1 MESTNGKP
9 QAARVLSL
17 DVMRGLIMLL
27 LAAEACGV
35 YEALAHVFPSGA
47 AHAVVEQFFH
57 HEWHGL
63 RTWDLVQPGFMLIA
77 GTSLYLSWS
86 RKSQQGISW
95 STHFRSV
102 AWRSLKL
109 FACGVALHCVY
120 SGRLV
125 WELWNVLTQLAATTL
140 IAYLIIRWP
149 TRGQLL
155 FSLGLLVLTECLY
168 RFLTVPGFEHP
179 FVKGENF
186 GAYFDHLI
194 MGKHNGGGWAA
205 INFIPTAAHT
215 IWGVLAGKLL
225 TSSQP
230 VAGQIR
236 KLIWAGLAGLLA
248 GYLLDWTAATPI
260 IKRISTSSFV
270 LVSGGYILLLMA
282 FLRWLVDVRRYDRYA
297 WVFVVIGMN
306 PIFIYLFFETVGKQW
321 FNGTVGIFVGGGLE
335 LLAASPGL
343 VLVAVALVTLFLE
356 WLLCYWLYQRRI
368 FFKL

>member
-1 MESTNGKP
+1 MELSHGGP
-9 QAARVLSL
+9 QAGRVVSL

-35 YEALAHVFPSGA
+35 YEALAHVFTSGP
-47 AHAVVEQFFH
+47 AHALVGQFFH

-63 RTWDLVQPGFMLIA
+63 LAWDLVQPGFMLIA

-86 RKSQQGISW
+86 RKSRQGVGW
-95 STHFRSV
+95 STHLRSV

-120 SGRLV
+120 SGQLV

-149 TRGQLL
+149 ARWQLL
-155 FSLGLLVLTECLY
+155 FSVGLLVLTECLY
-168 RFLTVPGFEHP
+168 RFVTAPGFEQP

-194 MGKHNGGGWAA
+194 MGKHNSGGWAA

-215 IWGVLAGKLL
+215 IWGVLAGKLIA
-225 TSSQP
+225 SSQP
-230 VAGQIR
+230 AAAQIR
-236 KLIWAGLAGLLA
+236 KLVWVALAGLLV
-248 GYLLDWTAATPI
+248 GYLLDLAAVTPI

-282 FLRWLVDVRRYDRYA
+282 FLRWLVDVRGCDRYA
-297 WVFVVIGMN
+297 WVLVVIGMN
-306 PIFIYLFFETVGKQW
+306 PIFIYLFFESVGKQW
-321 FNGTVGIFVGGGLE
+321 FNGIVDIFVGGGLE
-335 LLAASPGL
+335 LLAAPSGSIP
-343 VLVAVALVTLFLE
+343 VAVAFVTLLLE

>member
-1 MESTNGKP
+1 
-9 QAARVLSL
+9 
-17 DVMRGLIMLL
+17 MLL

-35 YEALAHVFPSGA
+35 YEALDHVFPQGPM
-47 AHAVVEQFFH
+47 HMLVEQFFH

-63 RTWDLVQPGFMLIA
+63 RAWDLVQPGFMLIA

-95 STHFRSV
+95 ATNLRSV
-102 AWRSLKL
+102 TWRSLKL

-120 SGRLV
+120 SGQLV
-125 WELWNVLTQLAATTL
+125 WELWNVLTQLAVTKL

-149 TRGQLL
+149 TTWQLL
-155 FSLGLLVLTECLY
+155 FSLGLLVLTEGLY
-168 RFLTVPGFEHP
+168 RFINVPGFEHP

-186 GAYFDHLI
+186 GVYFDYLI
-194 MGKHNGGGWAA
+194 MGKHNSGGWAA

-215 IWGVLAGKLL
+215 VWGVLAGRLL

-230 VAGQIR
+230 VAAQIR
-236 KLIWAGLAGLLA
+236 TLIWAGLAGLLA
-248 GYLLDWTAATPI
+248 GYLLDWSTVTPI

-270 LVSGGYILLLMA
+270 LVSGGYILLFMA
-282 FLRWLVDVRRYDRYA
+282 FLRRLVDVRRYDHFA
-297 WVFVVIGMN
+297 WVFVVFGMN

-321 FNGTVGIFVGGGLE
+321 FNGIIGIFVGGGLE
-335 LLAASPGL
+335 LLAAPSGSI
-343 VLVAVALVTLFLE
+343 LVAVAFVTLLLE
-356 WLLCYWLYQRRI
+356 WLLCYWLYRRRI

>member
-1 MESTNGKP
+1 MEQTQTTSSP
-9 QAARVLSL
+9 ARVLSL
-17 DVMRGLIMLL
+17 DVMRGLIMIL
-27 LAAEACGV
+27 LAAEACGL
-35 YEALAHVFPSGA
+35 YEALAHAAPGGL
-47 AHAVVEQFFH
+47 AHAVVGQFFH

-63 RTWDLVQPGFMLIA
+63 YAWDLVQPGFMLIA
-77 GTSLYLSWS
+77 GTSLYISWT
-86 RKSQQGISW
+86 RKTHQGISW
-95 STHFRSV
+95 SANFKAV

-149 TRGQLL
+149 AMWQFV

-168 RFLTVPGFEHP
+168 RWVAVPGYDRP

-194 MGKHNGGGWAA
+194 MGKHNAGGWAA

-225 TSSQP
+225 MSNASH
-230 VAGQIR
+230 AAQIR
-236 KLIWAGLAGLLA
+236 KLVAVGVAGLAA
-248 GYLLDWTAATPI
+248 GYLLDWTSVTPV

-270 LVSGGYILLLMA
+270 LVSAGYILLFMA
-282 FLRWLVDVRRYDRYA
+282 FLRWLVDVQRYDRYA
-297 WVFVVIGMN
+297 WVFVVVGMN

-321 FNGTVGIFVGGGLE
+321 FNGTVGIFVGGA
-335 LLAASPGL
+335 LAPLAVPAS
-343 VLVAVALVTLFLE
+343 VVAIAVALAALFLE
-356 WLLCYWLYQRRI
+356 WLLCYWLYQKRI

>member
-1 MESTNGKP
+1 MDQTNGTP
-9 QAARVLSL
+9 LPARVLSI
-17 DVMRGLIMLL
+17 DVLRGLIMIL
-27 LAAEACGV
+27 LAAEACGL
-35 YEALAHVFPSGA
+35 YEALAHAFPSSA
-47 AHAVVEQFFH
+47 AHTVVGQFFH

-63 RTWDLVQPGFMLIA
+63 YAWDLVQPGFMLIA
-77 GTSLYLSWS
+77 GTSLYLSWA

-95 STHFRSV
+95 SANFRSV
-102 AWRSLKL
+102 ARRSLKL
-109 FACGVALHCVY
+109 FTCGVALHCVY

-149 TRGQLL
+149 ATWQFV
-155 FSLGLLVLTECLY
+155 FSLGLLMLTECLY
-168 RFLTVPGFEHP
+168 RLVSVPGYDHP

-194 MGKHNGGGWAA
+194 MGKHNSGGWAA

-225 TSSQP
+225 VSDRP
-230 VAGQIR
+230 PAMQIR
-236 KLIWAGLAGLLA
+236 KLALAGLVGLSA
-248 GYLLDWTAATPI
+248 GYLLDWTSVTPI

-270 LVSGGYILLLMA
+270 LVSGGYILLVMA
-282 FLRWLVDVRRYDRYA
+282 LLLWLVDVRKYDRYA
-297 WVFVVIGMN
+297 WIFVVVGMN

-321 FNGTVGIFVGGGLE
+321 FNGTVGIFVGGALE
-335 LLAASPGL
+335 
-343 VLVAVALVTLFLE
+343 LVAVPTGGISIALTALALE
-356 WLLCYWLYQRRI
+356 WLLCYWLYKKRI

>member
-1 MESTNGKP
+1 MPAG
-9 QAARVLSL
+9 RVLSL

-27 LAAEACGV
+27 LAAEACGL
-35 YEALAHVFPSGA
+35 YRALAHVFPAGP
-47 AHAVVEQFFH
+47 AHAVVDQFFH

-63 RTWDLVQPGFMLIA
+63 RAWDLVQPGFMLIA

-86 RKSQQGISW
+86 RKSQQGIRW
-95 STHFRSV
+95 STTLRSV

-109 FACGVALHCVY
+109 FACGVGLHCVY
-120 SGRLV
+120 SGQLV

-149 TRGQLL
+149 TRWQLL
-155 FSLGLLVLTECLY
+155 FSLALLVLTECLY
-168 RFLTVPGFEHP
+168 RFIHVPGFEQP

-186 GAYFDHLI
+186 GAYFDFLI

-215 IWGVLAGKLL
+215 IWGVLAGRVLI
-225 TSSQP
+225 SSQP
-230 VAGQIR
+230 VAAQIR
-236 KLIWAGLAGLLA
+236 KLAWAALAGLLA

-270 LVSGGYILLLMA
+270 LVSGGYILLLLA
-282 FLRWLVDVRRYDRYA
+282 LFRWLVDVRGYDRYA
-297 WVFVVIGMN
+297 WVFVAIGMN

-335 LLAASPGL
+335 LLSAPSGL
-343 VLVAVALVTLFLE
+343 IMVAVACVTLFLE